1 MSYTLF
7 LSINNLILVFSQLY
21 YHSVFINILQIKV
34 IKWYNEFKKVTYMR
48 QGIDKIITERLIL
61 RKFVETDVFD
71 FYNNWANDKEVTKYL
86 SWPHHENLEVTK
98 IVLNNFIKSYDNMEY
113 NWAIELDNSVIGNIS
128 TVKNDYNNKTCEIGY
143 VIGKKYWNNGY
154 MTEAL
159 KAVIKYLFAECYLKI
174 SARHDVNNPSS
185 GKVMEKAGMKYKETI
200 YKCVK
205 NNQGIVDCKYYE
217 ITK

>member
-1 MSYTLF
+1 
-7 LSINNLILVFSQLY
+7 
-21 YHSVFINILQIKV
+21 
-34 IKWYNEFKKVTYMR
+34 
-48 QGIDKIITERLIL
+48 
-61 RKFVETDVFD
+61 
-71 FYNNWANDKEVTKYL
+71 
-86 SWPHHENLEVTK
+86 
-98 IVLNNFIKSYDNMEY
+98 MEY

-128 TVKNDYNNKTCEIGY
+128 TVKNDYNNKTCKIGY

-159 KAVIKYLFAECYLKI
+159 KAVIKYLFAGGYLKI